1 MEQTEL
7 VFIPFPI
14 IGHLAPALEIA
25 KLLTQRDPRFS
36 VTIFIIKLP
45 FGSIDGMDA
54 DSDSVRFV
62 TLPRVEVSSGTTPS
76 GLFLSEFVKAHIP
89 LVRDAVHELTR
100 SNPIRLAGF
109 VVDMFCTHMIDVA
122 DEFGV
127 PSYLFFTSS
136 AAFLGFLLHL
146 QFLHDY
152 EGLDINEFKDSD
164 AELEVPSFANS
175 VPGKAFPSLL
185 TDKESGGTEMF
196 LFQTRRFRQVKG
208 ILVNTF
214 IELESHAIQSLSC
227 STVPVVYPVGPI
239 LNTRMGSDG
248 GQQDASPIMNWL
260 DDQPPSSVVF
270 LCFGS
275 MGSFG
280 ADQIKEIAHALEHSG
295 HRFLWSLRQPPPEG
309 KMIPSDYENIEQVL
323 PEGFLHRTAK
333 IGKVIGWA
341 PQIAVLAHSAVGGFV
356 SHCGWNS
363 LLESIWYG
371 VPVATW
377 PIYGEQQINA
387 FQMVKDLGLAVEIKI
402 DYNKDRDYIVSAHE
416 IENGLRNLMNTNS
429 EVRRKKKEMQKISRR
444 VMIDG
449 GSSHFSLGHFIEDMM
464 ANMSCKRQSDT

>member
-100 SNPIRLAGF
+100 SNQVRLAGF

-175 VPGKAFPSLL
+175 
-185 TDKESGGTEMF
+185 ESGGTEMF
-196 LFQTRRFRQVKG
+196 LYHTRRFRQVKG

-248 GQQDASPIMNWL
+248 
-260 DDQPPSSVVF
+260 PPSSVVF

-295 HRFLWSLRQPPPEG
+295 HRFLWSLRQPPPKG

-402 DYNKDRDYIVSAHE
+402 DYNKDRDYVVSAHE

-429 EVRRKKKEMQKISRR
+429 EVRRKMKEMQK
-444 VMIDG
+444 
-449 GSSHFSLGHFIEDMM
+449 
-464 ANMSCKRQSDT
+464 

>member
-109 VVDMFCTHMIDVA
+109 VVDMFCTRMIDVA

-175 VPGKAFPSLL
+175 VPVKVFPSVMF
-185 TDKESGGTEMF
+185 DKEDGGTEMF
-196 LFQTRRFRQVKG
+196 LYNTRRFRHVKG
-208 ILVNTF
+208 ILVNTV
-214 IELESHAIQSLSC
+214 IELESHAIQSLSE

-239 LNTRMGSDG
+239 LNTRKGSDR
-248 GQQDASPIMNWL
+248 GQEDASAIMSWL

-295 HRFLWSLRQPPPEG
+295 HRFLWSLRQPPPKG
-309 KMIPSDYENIEQVL
+309 KVITSDYENIEQVL
-323 PEGFLHRTAK
+323 LEGFLHRTAR

-341 PQIAVLAHSAVGGFV
+341 PQIAVLAYSAIGGFV

-371 VPVATW
+371 VLVATW
-377 PIYGEQQINA
+377 PIYAEQ
-387 FQMVKDLGLAVEIKI
+387 
-402 DYNKDRDYIVSAHE
+402 
-416 IENGLRNLMNTNS
+416 
-429 EVRRKKKEMQKISRR
+429 
-444 VMIDG
+444 
-449 GSSHFSLGHFIEDMM
+449 
-464 ANMSCKRQSDT
+464 